1 MDNIV
6 YTEQLGDRFNNMKIQ
21 DFFKNLDES
30 DRFIQ
35 AKCLE
40 EKISEQNEYCWE
52 IHIDKV
58 TEDTLKRAS
67 DLLSQTT
74 EGKSLLGLIDF
85 LTNNNI
91 NNHDHNTK
99 YVDILMIK
107 GIQKVPGYIFYS
119 AMYAHLDDDNN
130 KQNYLTICIPNRLL
144 ESIDD
149 VLLYKTVKIKG
160 KHNDDY
166 HSFEAEELTILG
178 SCSYNR
184 QIISWQIELKDVYK
198 ITFNS
203 HTKNSPKEIKTIGL
217 ITPLHS
223 QAREDFRKILSHF
236 HFHFPISIKEPDSN
250 KIKTDFI
257 LEAIEELEKDCEV
270 ICIVRGGGPLCH
282 LSYLSEPVLIK
293 RISECKS
300 YIVTGI
306 GHANNTTLADKV
318 ADYAAISPTDA
329 AYYIAKL
336 IKDTDIDDR
345 LTKIEAKIQKIDALL
360 DLDDS
365 INRLKELSDKLNIIN
380 QQIETLESYT
390 VSDLIKK
397 LSN

>member
-6 YTEQLGDRFNNMKIQ
+6 YTEQLGNRFNNMKIQ

-58 TEDTLKRAS
+58 TEDTLKRSS

-130 KQNYLTICIPNRLL
+130 KQNYLTICIPDRLL

-149 VLLYKTVKIKG
+149 VLYKTVKIKG
-160 KHNDDY
+160 KHNDEY

-236 HFHFPISIKEPDSN
+236 HFPISIKEHDSN

-270 ICIVRGGGPLCH
+270 ICIVRGGGSLCH
-282 LSYLSEPVLIK
+282 LSYLSEPNLID
-293 RISECKS
+293 RISRCNS

-318 ADYAAISPTDA
+318 ADHAAISPTDA
-329 AYYIAKL
+329 AYYVAKL
-336 IKDTDIDDR
+336 IQDIDIANR
-345 LTKIEAKIQKIDALL
+345 LNKVEAKIQKIDELL
-360 DLDDS
+360 SNDDCIS
-365 INRLKELSDKLNIIN
+365 KLKELSDKLSIIN
-380 QQIETLESYT
+380 HQIENLESYT

>member
-6 YTEQLGDRFNNMKIQ
+6 YTEQLGNRFNNMKIQ

-130 KQNYLTICIPNRLL
+130 KQNDLTICIPDRLL

-149 VLLYKTVKIKG
+149 VLYKTVKIKG

-236 HFHFPISIKEPDSN
+236 HFPIFIKEHDSN

-282 LSYLSEPVLIK
+282 LSYLSEPNLID
-293 RISECKS
+293 RISRCNS

-318 ADYAAISPTDA
+318 ADHAAISPTDA
-329 AYYIAKL
+329 AYYVAKL
-336 IKDTDIDDR
+336 IQDIDIANR
-345 LTKIEAKIQKIDALL
+345 LNKVEAKIQKIDELL
-360 DLDDS
+360 SNDDCIS
-365 INRLKELSDKLNIIN
+365 KLKELSDKLSIIN
-380 QQIETLESYT
+380 HQIENLESYT